1 MKAIGSAARRLGRGV
16 RAAMRERPGLLL
28 GITVA
33 TLVLYVALPV
43 AVLSV
48 VRKPMDFFTVNPWL
62 RKLPA
67 YLLSAEVPLGKK
79 LEFLPGLALFWFSAD
94 GPFGAPEWG
103 FAVDLSDLGRLLALA
118 FGFGLYFA
126 LWATLRDRRAAAARG
141 ARLARPGGAVG
152 ALASVVGFTTGPC
165 SVVGCGAPVMPV
177 VGLALTELSSGTV
190 AFLASLSQVAS
201 AMVLSA
207 LLLGVGW
214 LAWQVGDGSGRGAE
228 GAGRGLGRGADPAP
242 ATAGGGPARP
252 LSPGGFA

>member
-1 MKAIGSAARRLGRGV
+1 
-16 RAAMRERPGLLL
+16 
-28 GITVA
+28 VA
-33 TLVLYVALPV
+33 TLVLYVLLPV
-43 AVLSV
+43 TVLSV
-48 VRKPMDFFTVNPWL
+48 VRKPMDFFMVNPWL

-67 YLLSAEVPLGKK
+67 YLLSTEVPLGKK

-118 FGFGLYFA
+118 LGFGLYFA
-126 LWATLRDRRAAAARG
+126 LWATLRDRRADAARG

-152 ALASVVGFTTGPC
+152 ALASVVGLTTGPC

-201 AMVLSA
+201 AVVLAA
-207 LLLGVGW
+207 LVLGVGW
-214 LAWQVGDGSGRGAE
+214 LTWQVGGDSSGGASEVAGDAGRGA
-228 GAGRGLGRGADPAP
+228 ALPI
-242 ATAGGGPARP
+242 
-252 LSPGGFA
+252 SPGGFA